1 MLQYKI
7 PQNVEL
13 EDKIVGPLTMKQL
26 VICGTGGGLGYVLY
40 LTLAKTYF
48 MEVWLPPIAIIG
60 LITLAIAFLEIRG
73 IKFVKWILL
82 MIEAMINPNHRV
94 WDKSESTMFIFAV
107 PTAKLQAKED
117 EDAQKEKAA
126 EANNLL
132 KKQAGLPQLDELTKA
147 LNVSEVFDQHAKG
160 STAETTDPLRSEHLL
175 ARGQGGSNIN
185 VGQDTAA
192 QPPVM
197 ARSMST

>member
-48 MEVWLPPIAIIG
+48 MEVWLPPIAIIS